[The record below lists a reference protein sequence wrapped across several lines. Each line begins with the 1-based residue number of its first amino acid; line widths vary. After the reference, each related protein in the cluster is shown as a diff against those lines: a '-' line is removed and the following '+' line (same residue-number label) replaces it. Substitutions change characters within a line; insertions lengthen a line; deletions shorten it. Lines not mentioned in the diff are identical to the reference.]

1 MKKKI
6 ILPLIIIPIL
16 IFGAIAYKAPYLLP
30 HEVLEPVRSL
40 RDFTQELTRTTERNI
55 GVPLK
60 AQVSDNNFKVEE
72 FVTGLSQPTQMA
84 FIGND
89 MLVLEKNQG
98 KVRLVREGILQPEP
112 VLDVE
117 VGTNNESGLLGIA
130 VVDSSVYLYFTE
142 AEKDGGQTFANNVY
156 AYTWDSNTL
165 NNPVL
170 VNTLS
175 SESSWHNGGGMT
187 VNKEGIVYVV
197 IGDQM
202 GGGRLDTKNEFTLL
216 QNHEQGEIDDSGVIV
231 HVGLDNNVIQPKLA
245 KDPLSHY
252 YAIGIRNSFGL
263 AIDPITGN
271 MWDTENGPENF
282 DEINLVLPK
291 FNSGWAVVMG
301 PATEKQISEI
311 PPLGDFQYSDPQF
324 SWERTVTPTGLTFID
339 SELFSKYK
347 NEMLVGTCNFGQLF
361 KFKLN
366 EERNQLVF
374 NTNHLQDRIAN
385 FTTLESGQKDFESLD
400 EIVFGTGFGCIT
412 DIEMGPDGLLYVV
425 SITDNTIYKILPK

>member
-6 ILPLIIIPIL
+6 IIISVIVISIL

-30 HEVLEPVRSL
+30 YEVLEPIRSL
-40 RDFTQELTRTTERNI
+40 RDFQQELTRTAERNI

-60 AQVSDNNFKVEE
+60 AQIHDDNFKVEE
-72 FVTGLSQPTQMA
+72 FVTGLNQPTQMA

-89 MLVLEKNQG
+89 LLVLEKNQG

-130 VVDSSVYLYFTE
+130 TVDSTVYLYFTE
-142 AEKDGGQTFANNVY
+142 SEKDGERTFANNVY
-156 AYTWDSNTL
+156 AYTWDGNTL
-165 NNPVL
+165 INPIL
-170 VNTLS
+170 INTLS
-175 SESSWHNGGGMT
+175 GESSWHNGGGIT
-187 VNKEGIVYVV
+187 INNEGIVYVV

-202 GGGRLDTKNEFTLL
+202 GEKPDEKMELRIL
-216 QNHEQGEIDDSGVIV
+216 QNHQKGEIDDSGVIV
-231 HVGLDNNVIQPKLA
+231 RVGLDDIIQPKLA
-245 KDPLSHY
+245 TDPLSHY
-252 YAIGIRNSFGL
+252 YAMGIRNSFGL

-271 MWDTENGPENF
+271 MWDTENGPESF
-282 DEINLVLPK
+282 DEINLVPEN

-301 PATEKQISEI
+301 PATEEQISKI
-311 PPLGDFQYSDPQF
+311 PPLGNFQYSDPEF
-324 SWERTVTPTGLTFID
+324 SWERTVTPTGLTFLNSD
-339 SELFSKYK
+339 LFAKYK
-347 NEMLVGTCNFGQLF
+347 DEMLVGTCNYGQLF

-374 NTNHLQDRIAN
+374 DTPHLQDHVAN
-385 FTTLESGQKDFESLD
+385 LTIENEQKDFESLD

-412 DIEMGPDGLLYVV
+412 DVEMGPDGLLYVV
-425 SITDNTIYKILPK
+425 SITDNAIYRITSK

>member
-1 MKKKI
+1 MKKI
-6 ILPLIIIPIL
+6 ILGLIL
-16 IFGAIAYKAPYLLP
+16 ISVIIFGIVVLTNPFLLP
-30 HEVLEPVRSL
+30 PDIVQVLREV
-40 RDFTQELTRTTERNI
+40 RDFSKDLMRTTERNM

-60 AQVSDNNFKVEE
+60 AQIYDDNFKVEE
-72 FVTGLSQPTQMA
+72 FVTGLNQPTQIA

-89 MLVLEKNQG
+89 LLVLEKNQG

-117 VGTNNESGLLGIA
+117 VDTNNESGLLGIA

-156 AYTWDSNTL
+156 TYTWDGNTL
-165 NNPVL
+165 NNPIL

-202 GGGRLDTKNEFTLL
+202 GGGRPDTKNEFTIL
-216 QNHEQGEIDDSGVIV
+216 QNHEKGEIDDSGVIV
-231 HVGLDNNVIQPKLA
+231 RVGFDDKVIQPKLA
-245 KDPLSHY
+245 QDPLSHY
-252 YAIGIRNSFGL
+252 YAVGIRNSFGL
-263 AIDPITGN
+263 VIDPITGN
-271 MWDTENGPENF
+271 MWDTEDGPENF
-282 DEINLVLPK
+282 DEINLVSPK

-301 PATEKQISEI
+301 PAIEEQISKI
-311 PPLGDFQYSDPQF
+311 PTLGDFQYSDPEF
-324 SWERTVTPTGLTFID
+324 SWERTVTPTGLTFINSD
-339 SELFSKYK
+339 LFAKYK
-347 NEMLVGTCNFGQLF
+347 DEMLVGTCNSGQLF

-374 NTNHLQDRIAN
+374 DTPHLQDRIAN
-385 FTTLESGQKDFESLD
+385 FTTLESGDKDFEPLD

-412 DIEMGPDGLLYVV
+412 DVDIGPDGLLYVA
-425 SITDNTIYKILPK
+425 SISDNTIYKILPK

>member
-1 MKKKI
+1 MKNKI
-6 ILPLIIIPIL
+6 IIPLIIISIL
-16 IFGAIAYKAPYLLP
+16 IFGVIAYKAPYLLP
-30 HEVLEPVRSL
+30 HEVLEPVRLL

-72 FVTGLSQPTQMA
+72 FVTGLNQPTQMA

-89 MLVLEKNQG
+89 LLVLEKNQG

-130 VVDSSVYLYFTE
+130 VLDSTVYLYFTE
-142 AEKDGGQTFANNVY
+142 SEKDGGQTFANNVY
-156 AYTWDSNTL
+156 AYTWDGNTL
-165 NNPVL
+165 NNPIL
-170 VNTLS
+170 INTLS

-202 GGGRLDTKNEFTLL
+202 GGGRPDTKNEFTIL
-216 QNHEQGEIDDSGVIV
+216 QNHEKGEIDDSGVIV

-245 KDPLSHY
+245 QDPLLHY
-252 YAIGIRNSFGL
+252 YAMGIRNSFGL

-271 MWDTENGPENF
+271 MWDTENGPDNF

-291 FNSGWAVVMG
+291 FNSGWAIVMG
-301 PATEKQISEI
+301 PATEEQISKI
-311 PPLGDFQYSDPQF
+311 PHLGDFQYNDPQF
-324 SWERTVTPTGLTFID
+324 SWERTVTPTGLTFIN

-374 NTNHLQDRIAN
+374 DTDHLQDRIAN

-400 EIVFGTGFGCIT
+400 EIIFGTGFGCIT
-412 DIEMGPDGLLYVV
+412 DVEMGPDGLLYVV

>member
-6 ILPLIIIPIL
+6 IIISVIVITIL

-30 HEVLEPVRSL
+30 YEVLEPIRSL
-40 RDFTQELTRTTERNI
+40 RDFQQELTRTAERNI

-60 AQVSDNNFKVEE
+60 AQIHDNNFKVEE
-72 FVTGLSQPTQMA
+72 FVTGLNQPTQMA

-89 MLVLEKNQG
+89 LLVLEKNQG

-130 VVDSSVYLYFTE
+130 AVDSSVYLYFTE
-142 AEKDGGQTFANNVY
+142 AKKDGEQTFANNVY
-156 AYTWDSNTL
+156 AYTWDGNTL
-165 NNPVL
+165 NNPIL
-170 VNTLS
+170 INTLS
-175 SESSWHNGGGMT
+175 SQSSWHNGGGIT
-187 VNKEGIVYVV
+187 VNKEKIVYVV

-202 GGGRLDTKNEFTLL
+202 GEQSDEKMEFTIL
-216 QNHEQGEIDDSGVIV
+216 QNHQTGKIDDSGVIV
-231 HVGLDNNVIQPKLA
+231 RIGLDNIIQPKLA
-245 KDPLSHY
+245 PDPLLHY
-252 YAIGIRNSFGL
+252 YAMGIRNSFGL

-271 MWDTENGPENF
+271 MWDTENGPEYF
-282 DEINLVLPK
+282 DEINLVPQK

-301 PATEKQISEI
+301 PATEEQISKI
-311 PPLGDFQYSDPQF
+311 PSLGNFQYSDPEF
-324 SWERTVTPTGLTFID
+324 SWERTVVPTGLTFLNSD
-339 SELFSKYK
+339 LFTKYK
-347 NEMLVGTCNFGQLF
+347 NELLVGACSSGQLF

-374 NTNHLQDRIAN
+374 DTLHLQDHIAN
-385 FTTLESGQKDFESLD
+385 LTIENGQKDFESLD

-412 DIEMGPDGLLYVV
+412 DVEIGPDGSLYVV
-425 SITDNTIYKILPK
+425 SINDNTIYRITSK

>member
-6 ILPLIIIPIL
+6 IVVLVIIPIL
-16 IFGAIAYKAPYLLP
+16 VFGAIAYKAPYLLP
-30 HEVLEPVRSL
+30 HEVLEPIRLL

-60 AQVSDNNFKVEE
+60 AQILDDNFKVEE
-72 FVTGLSQPTQMA
+72 FVTGLNQPTQMA

-89 MLVLEKNQG
+89 LLVLEKNQG
-98 KVRLVREGILQPEP
+98 KVRLVREGILQPKP

-156 AYTWDSNTL
+156 RYTWDGNTL

-175 SESSWHNGGGMT
+175 SESSWHNGGGMA
-187 VNKEGIVYVV
+187 VNKGVVYVV

-202 GGGRLDTKNEFTLL
+202 GGGRPDTKNEFTIL
-216 QNHEQGEIDDSGVIV
+216 QNHEKGEIDDSGVIV

-245 KDPLSHY
+245 QDPLSHY
-252 YAIGIRNSFGL
+252 YAMGIRNSFGL

-271 MWDTENGPENF
+271 MWDTENGPDNF
-282 DEINLVLPK
+282 DEINLVSPK

-301 PATEKQISEI
+301 PATEEQLSKI
-311 PPLGDFQYSDPQF
+311 PPFGDFQYSDPKF
-324 SWERTVTPTGLTFID
+324 SWERTVTPTGLVFVHSD
-339 SELFSKYK
+339 LFAKYK

-366 EERNQLVF
+366 EERNQLIF
-374 NTNHLQDRIAN
+374 DTPHLQDHIAN
-385 FTTLESGQKDFESLD
+385 LTIENEQKDFESLD

-412 DIEMGPDGLLYVV
+412 DVEMGSDGLLYVV

>member
-1 MKKKI
+1 MKKKTFV
-6 ILPLIIIPIL
+6 ILVIIPIL
-16 IFGAIAYKAPYLLP
+16 VFGAIAYKAPYLLP
-30 HEVLEPVRSL
+30 HEVLEPLRSL
-40 RDFTQELTRTTERNI
+40 RDFEQEFTRTTERNV
-55 GVPLK
+55 GVPLQAK
-60 AQVSDNNFKVEE
+60 VNDDNFKVEE
-72 FVTGLSQPTQMA
+72 FVTGLKQPTQMA

-142 AEKDGGQTFANNVY
+142 AEKDGGKTFANNVY
-156 AYTWDSNTL
+156 RYTWDGSTL

-187 VNKEGIVYVV
+187 VNKGIVYVV

-202 GGGRLDTKNEFTLL
+202 GGGRPDTKNEFTIL
-216 QNHEQGEIDDSGVIV
+216 QNYAKGEIDDSGVIV
-231 HVGLDNNVIQPKLA
+231 RVGLDYKVTQPKLA
-245 KDPLSHY
+245 QDPLSHY

-271 MWDTENGPENF
+271 MWDTENGDDSF
-282 DEINLVLPK
+282 DEINLVQEN

-301 PATEKQISEI
+301 PITKEQISKI
-311 PPLGDFQYSDPQF
+311 PPLGDFQYSDPEF
-324 SWERTVTPTGLTFID
+324 SWERTVVPTGLTFVHSD
-339 SELFSKYK
+339 LFAKYK
-347 NEMLVGTCNFGQLF
+347 DEILVGTCNFGYLL

-374 NTNHLQDRIAN
+374 DTPHLQDRIAN
-385 FTTLESGQKDFESLD
+385 FTTLESGEKGFEPLD
-400 EIVFGTGFGCIT
+400 EIVFGTGFDCIT
-412 DIEMGPDGLLYVV
+412 DVEMGPDGLLYVV
-425 SITDNTIYKILPK
+425 SISDNTIYKILPK